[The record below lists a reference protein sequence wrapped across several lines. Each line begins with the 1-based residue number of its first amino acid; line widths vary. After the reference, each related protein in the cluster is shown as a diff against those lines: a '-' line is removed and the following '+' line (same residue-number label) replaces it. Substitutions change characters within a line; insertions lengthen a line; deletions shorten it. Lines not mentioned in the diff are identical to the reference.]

1 MFDPDIEKAARK
13 ALIGTIKAGDS
24 VEVVRGPLG
33 PVYTNPRQKQD
44 QGVCGI
50 VQSITDDGVAVSA
63 LVRFRHRPGTWVEHT
78 VRIENLAKKW
88 PGLSRGENPIGGWKK
103 LLDKQESRHP
113 QPAVGQAVQNK
124 GNGAWGVV
132 LNLEGGMVGYEVAY
146 RDTYLPPPGILS
158 RTEWALPSD
167 LKVQTYNEGHIEHWS
182 DYACD
187 VLAEAATPI
196 LDLPHPFCNIRRITE
211 SGKWEGRWSVR
222 DENMAFIAVVDEK
235 TAHELS
241 IQLFWEFGLKT
252 ISSQPG

>member
-63 LVRFRHRPGTWVEHT
+63 LVRGSCGDGTWVEHT

-113 QPAVGQAVQNK
+113 QPAVGQTVQNK
-124 GNGAWGVV
+124 NNGAFGEV
-132 LNLEGGMVGYEVAY
+132 LNLEGGMVGYECPQEQHTPAL
-146 RDTYLPPPGILS
+146 TYCM
-158 RTEWALPSD
+158 EWALPSD

-187 VLAEAATPI
+187 VLAEAATSI
-196 LDLPHPFCNIRRITE
+196 LDLPHPFCNIRRITK
-211 SGKWEGRWSVR
+211 SGKWEGRWAVR